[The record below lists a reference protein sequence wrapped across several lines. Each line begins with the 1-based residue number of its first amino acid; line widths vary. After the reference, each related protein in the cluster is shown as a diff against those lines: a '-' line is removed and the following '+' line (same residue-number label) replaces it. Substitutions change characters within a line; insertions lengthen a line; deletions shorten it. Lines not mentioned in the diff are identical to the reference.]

1 MWHVL
6 GSPPRRTV
14 PEHNEAPAD
23 VVGGGSLCKRRCACG
38 SVRWCTDGT
47 RSVTPFGGITIG
59 RPSPPSGPWWP
70 GRRCVHHTSL
80 EVLETGRA
88 FASGAAGSRT
98 RVPRSRCSGL
108 YVRRIRMSSDV
119 VLRNQA
125 ASTSTPPFDFPLGP
139 AVSAFGVE
147 PRDDDPTLLR
157 GIGGGSSSRGSTPK
171 AL

>member
-88 FASGAAGSRT
+88 FASG
-98 RVPRSRCSGL
+98 CSGNPWHPAGER
-108 YVRRIRMSSDV
+108 VDPRPRPP
-119 VLRNQA
+119 
-125 ASTSTPPFDFPLGP
+125 STAVHRLKGHVSTGL
-139 AVSAFGVE
+139 S
-147 PRDDDPTLLR
+147 
-157 GIGGGSSSRGSTPK
+157 PK
-171 AL
+171 LPQ